1 LETALSFSP
10 HSSRGRLLL
19 RLCGVLVVVGAVVST
34 GSSPASAQDSS
45 GDGVPGE
52 VGIHVVQAGESLDS
66 IAADYGVSAEMVR
79 LVNNINVL
87 NDPEVGQRLV
97 IPTGG
102 STSKS
107 LQVHPIVAEI
117 GDSVETLAKRHGGSS
132 MTLAQLNGIVAP
144 GHLVVGQTLQVTSAA
159 GAPEESM
166 GLIRLGKDDS
176 ILRAALR
183 ENANLSALLQLN
195 GLLSPFPALPGQLI
209 GVPDSQEPDRVLFDP
224 WVSINLHPA
233 PLEPGRSGGVV
244 VETAGPGTL
253 TGSFGPNALTFVSDE
268 SGTTHQ
274 AVFGVDRWTEPGI
287 YLLALQFQDANG
299 RSWVMARDVVV
310 ESGNYGSEVIRLAPD
325 TAALLTDEQ
334 SIAEEN
340 FYIQSSMSG
349 FSPEKSWDG
358 LFLLP
363 ATGVMTSAYGT
374 ARTYSGGPQLY
385 AFHSGTDFAGP
396 VGTPVVAPADGV
408 VVDSGVLNIRGFVT
422 IIDHGRG
429 VYTGYWHQSSILVNP
444 GDVVTAGQQIGT
456 IGNTGLSTAAHLHWE
471 MWVGGVQVDPLQW
484 VREEFP

>member
-1 LETALSFSP
+1 MSFSL

-19 RLCGVLVVVGAVVST
+19 HLCGVLVVVGAVVST
-34 GSSPASAQDSS
+34 GSSPVNAQDSS
-45 GDGVPGE
+45 GDDIPGD
-52 VGIHVVQAGESLDS
+52 VSIHVVQTGETVEG

-102 STSKS
+102 STSES
-107 LQVHPIVAEI
+107 LQVQPIVAGI
-117 GDSVETLAKRHGGSS
+117 SDSLETLAKRHGGSS
-132 MTLAQLNGIVAP
+132 MALAQLNGIVTP
-144 GHLVVGQTLQVTSAA
+144 DHLVVGQTLQVTSAA
-159 GAPEESM
+159 GSPDESM
-166 GLIRLGKDDS
+166 ELIRLGRDDS
-176 ILRAALR
+176 ILQAAFR

-195 GLLSPFPALPGQLI
+195 GLLSPFLALPGQLI
-209 GVPDSQEPDRVLFDP
+209 GVPDSLEPARVMFDP
-224 WVSINLHPA
+224 WVSVSLHPA
-233 PLEPGRSGGVV
+233 PLEQGRSGGLT
-244 VETAGPGTL
+244 VETTGPGTL
-253 TGSFGPNALTFVSDE
+253 AGSFGPNALNFVSDE
-268 SGTTHQ
+268 AGTTYQ
-274 AVFGVDRWTEPGI
+274 AVFGVDRWTEPGV
-287 YLLALQFQDANG
+287 YLLAIQFQDANG
-299 RSWVMARDVVV
+299 RSWVMARNVVV
-310 ESGNYGSEVIRLAPD
+310 EGGNYGSEVIRLAPE
-325 TAALLTDEQ
+325 TAELLTDEQ

-340 FYIQSSMSG
+340 DYIQSSMSG

-385 AFHSGTDFAGP
+385 SFHSGTDFAGP
-396 VGTPVVAPADGV
+396 VGTPIVAPADGV
-408 VVDSGVLNIRGFVT
+408 VVDTGVLNIRGFVT
-422 IIDHGRG
+422 LIDHGRG

-444 GDVVTAGQQIGT
+444 GDVVTAGQQIGM
-456 IGNTGLSTAAHLHWE
+456 IGNSGLSTASHLHWE